1 MTGNLRSGICAA
13 AAVPHAPQMLSL
25 PASEDAAQVGRVRAA
40 MQGLGSALR
49 ALEPDLVIVIG
60 NDHGDDFILRS
71 VPAFMVHCGPVA
83 EGRDGHAGRWRLDG
97 EAGYRL
103 LEGLQQEG
111 FDPAFTLDAPLGTYF
126 TIPVEFMGWN
136 RDTPIL
142 PLFVNSYVPPQPS
155 GLRCHAF
162 GQALQRVLER
172 QGRRAVLIA
181 SGGLSHYPGTAA
193 YRDPG
198 PDLATDR
205 QIFEAC
211 RSGNLLH
218 LLSLDDPEMDRSGN
232 IELRSWQIL
241 AGAVGQARPD
251 IALLEPNWHHTYAV
265 LGWTA
270 LGPSSRT
277 APLFYERIPSA
288 RVELARALHSLRTD
302 AAACRAFIDSPDSFA
317 DRFAL
322 QAEERALLIA
332 MDEAALRDRCG
343 VHALLTS
350 GAVRRLQAVRR
361 ETTRGDS

>member
-1 MTGNLRSGICAA
+1 MTDHSRFGVCAA

-25 PASEDAAQVGRVRAA
+25 PASEDAAQVARVRETMHRLGAA
-40 MQGLGSALR
+40 MR
-49 ALEPDLVIVIG
+49 AQEPDLVIVIA

-71 VPAFMVHCGPVA
+71 VPAFMIHCGSSA
-83 EGRDGHAGRWRLDG
+83 DGRDGHAGRWQVDG

-103 LEGLQQEG
+103 LEGLQDEG

-126 TIPVEFMGWN
+126 TIPVEFMGWD
-136 RDTPIL
+136 RQTPIL

-162 GQALQRVLER
+162 GQALQRVLQR
-172 QGRRAVLIA
+172 QGRRAVLVA

-198 PDLATDR
+198 PDLETDR
-205 QIFEAC
+205 RIFQAC
-211 RSGNLLH
+211 QSGNLLH
-218 LLSLDDPEMDRSGN
+218 LLSLDDRELDRSGN

-241 AGAVGQARPD
+241 AGAIGQARPD
-251 IALLEPNWHHTYAV
+251 ISLLEPNWHHTYAV
-265 LGWTA
+265 LGWTR
-270 LGPSSRT
+270 LGKPP
-277 APLFYERIPSA
+277 AAGPLNYDRIPST
-288 RVELARALHSLRTD
+288 RVELARALHCLRTD
-302 AAACRAFIDSPDSFA
+302 SVACRHFIDAPAAFA

-322 QAEERALLIA
+322 DAEERALLIA

-350 GAVRRLQAVRR
+350 GAVRRLTALRR
-361 ETTRGDS
+361 TTTKGDS